1 MRAIVL
7 TTTRRGLDRAELA
20 TTALAV
26 VVSSSLYVTRR
37 HPYLARGVVGDLTGL
52 AMLSL
57 VALRR
62 RRRIRHEA
70 LFCLACIGV
79 VLVVAPDWPLHISG
93 FVWWS
98 AVAAGVTAYLTI
110 RRRALLAS

>member
-7 TTTRRGLDRAELA
+7 TTTRWSLDPAELA
-20 TTALAV
+20 TTAFAV
-26 VVSSSLYVTRR
+26 VVSSSLYITRG

-52 AMLSL
+52 AILSL

-70 LFCLACIGV
+70 LLCLACIGA
-79 VLVVAPDWPLHISG
+79 VLFVDPDWPLHISSI
-93 FVWWS
+93 VWWS
-98 AVAAGVTAYLTI
+98 GVVAGVTGYLAI